1 VEKWRGMTMLK
12 VPKAGIQVWTG
23 EVHGVLAFRR
33 EAMAQRLGR
42 EMDWR
47 KSSTRSTELKEA
59 VLALVLQGDIDLGVR
74 SAETVS

>member
-1 VEKWRGMTMLK
+1 
-12 VPKAGIQVWTG
+12 
-23 EVHGVLAFRR
+23 LAFKR

-59 VLALVLQGDIDLGVR
+59 VLALVLQGDIDLGVK
-74 SAETVS
+74 STKKN